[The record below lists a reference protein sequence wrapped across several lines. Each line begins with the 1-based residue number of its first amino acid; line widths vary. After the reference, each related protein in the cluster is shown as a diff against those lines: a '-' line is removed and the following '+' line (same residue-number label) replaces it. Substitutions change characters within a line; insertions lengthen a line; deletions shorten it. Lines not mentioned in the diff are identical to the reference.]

1 MRIKAG
7 GRASAEAGARSFP
20 DPPMSPRPCL
30 LGLSLAAL
38 LSPLPALAGDDAV
51 AFEWNLRA
59 RWEHVDDDAFVRDAD
74 APTLR
79 LRAGLRAQFASRWS
93 GLVEVEAIGALH
105 DDYNS
110 GANGH
115 TAYPA
120 VIDPTGLELN
130 QLWIARTGERWLT
143 RVGRQRLALDNQRW
157 LGASGWR
164 QNEQTFDAVAL
175 EWKPAQ
181 AWTLRHDFLARV
193 HRVSGDDA
201 LDRLARERDLRS
213 HFLNATRAVAR
224 QQWTG
229 YAYLHDDRHVAAA
242 STATYGLRWHGD
254 TANAAR
260 RWGATVEVARQHDHA
275 GNPLDFAHA
284 YWLVEPTLGLG
295 ATTLRA
301 GWEHLGGDGTHAL
314 QAPLGTLHA
323 FNGWADRF
331 LATPAN
337 GLEDRYL
344 GASGKA
350 GTWTWNVAWHDYR
363 ADTGGGRYGTEWNA
377 SLSRPLGK
385 SATAMLKLADFNGDD
400 PVRDATKV
408 WLQVEWA
415 GVR

>member
-1 MRIKAG
+1 
-7 GRASAEAGARSFP
+7 
-20 DPPMSPRPCL
+20 MSPCL
-30 LGLSLAAL
+30 APSLLAAVVTAM
-38 LSPLPALAGDDAV
+38 LSTGTATAAGVDPL

-59 RWEHVDDDAFVRDAD
+59 RWEHVDEAAFADNAD
-74 APTLR
+74 AATLR
-79 LRAGLRAQFASRWS
+79 LRAGLRANFSPRWS
-93 GLVEVEAIGALH
+93 GLLEAEAIAALD

-110 GANGH
+110 GANGR
-115 TAYPA
+115 AQFPA
-120 VIDPTGLELN
+120 VIDPTGVELN
-130 QLWIARTGERWLT
+130 QLWIARQGASTLL
-143 RVGRQRLALDNQRW
+143 RVGRQRLAYDNQRW

-164 QNEQTFDAVAL
+164 QNEQTFDALAL
-175 EWKPAQ
+175 EWKPTK
-181 AWTLRHDFLARV
+181 AWTLRYAGLAKV

-201 LDRLARERDLRS
+201 RDPLARERDLSS
-213 HFLNATRAVAR
+213 HFLNASHAGAR

-229 YAYLHDDRHVAAA
+229 YAYLHDDRDVAAA

-260 RWGATVEVARQHDHA
+260 RWGATLEAARQVDHA
-275 GNPLDFAHA
+275 DNPRDFAHS
-284 YWLVEPTLGLG
+284 YWLLEPTLGLG

-301 GWEHLGGDGTHAL
+301 GWEHLGGDGAHAL

-337 GLEDRYL
+337 GLDDRYL

-350 GTWTWNVAWHDYR
+350 RKLAWNLAWHDYR
-363 ADTGGGRYGTEWNA
+363 TDTGHARYGTEWNA
-377 SLSRPLGK
+377 SLALPIRKGLD
-385 SATAMLKLADFNGDD
+385 AMLKLADFNGED
-400 PVRDATKV
+400 PGRDATKV

>member
-1 MRIKAG
+1 
-7 GRASAEAGARSFP
+7 
-20 DPPMSPRPCL
+20 MSLRPCL
-30 LGLSLAAL
+30 LALSLAAL
-38 LSPLPALAGDDAV
+38 ASPLPAFAGDDAV
-51 AFEWNLRA
+51 AFEWNLRG
-59 RWEHVDDDAFVRDAD
+59 RWEHVDDAAFADPAD
-74 APTLR
+74 AATLR
-79 LRAGLRAQFASRWS
+79 LRAGLRARFSPRWS
-93 GLVEVEAIGALH
+93 GLVEVEATGAAG

-110 GANGH
+110 GANGR
-115 TAYPA
+115 TALPA
-120 VIDPTGLELN
+120 VIDPRGAELN
-130 QLWIARTGERWLT
+130 QLWVARQGEQVLVRA
-143 RVGRQRLALDNQRW
+143 GRQRLALDNQRW

-164 QNEQTFDAVAL
+164 QNEQTFDAIAL
-175 EWKPAQ
+175 EWKPVP
-181 AWTLRHDFLARV
+181 AWTLRYDALARV

-201 LDRLARERDLRS
+201 RDRLARERTLRS
-213 HFLNATRAVAR
+213 HFLNATHAGPR

-229 YAYLHDDRHVAAA
+229 YAYLHDDRDVAAA

-260 RWGATVEVARQHDHA
+260 RWGATVEVARQLDHA
-275 GNPLDFAHA
+275 DNPRDFGHA

-337 GLEDRYL
+337 GLEDRYV

-350 GTWTWNVAWHDYR
+350 GQWGWNVAWHDYR
-363 ADTGGGRYGTEWNA
+363 ADTGGGRYGAEWNA
-377 SLSRPLGK
+377 SLSRPLRKGLD
-385 SATAMLKLADFNGDD
+385 AMLKVADFNGED
-400 PVRDATKV
+400 PVRDTRKV
-408 WLQVEWA
+408 WLQVEWS